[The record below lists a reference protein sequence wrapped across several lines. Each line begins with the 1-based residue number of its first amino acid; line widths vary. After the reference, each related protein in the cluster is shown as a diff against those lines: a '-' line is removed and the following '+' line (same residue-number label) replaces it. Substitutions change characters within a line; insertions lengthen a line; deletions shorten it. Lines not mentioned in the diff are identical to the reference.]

1 MKAFAA
7 APFAGLRFELMK
19 NFVRLL
25 AVIMLSTAPSLFA
38 QASASSTDPL
48 APTRDTKTA
57 VEIDREWQQSVA
69 KYDVERNKLL
79 AEADRQANDGPYRPD
94 WATLVKYQQPQW
106 YKDAKFGIFIHWGV
120 YSVPAAENEWYPR
133 NMYRPGE
140 GAYKNFKEHF
150 ASKESADKAGV
161 PADSGNHLGASGGSN
176 DVKGYKDLIPLF
188 RAEKFNA
195 TEWARLFK
203 ESGAQYVV
211 PVAEH
216 HDGFSMYNSSL
227 SDWTVVKMGPKR
239 DTLGELAAAI
249 RAEGLHFGLS
259 SHRAEHNFFFDGGRA
274 IRSDVNDPKY
284 ASLYG
289 PAHQWFMA
297 PGDAHDLADDWTW
310 VSEAWT
316 RDWLARDTELVEKY
330 KPEIVYFDWWIGHPN
345 FRRAVTEFAAFY
357 YNYAAAHGYTGVI
370 DFKDYALN
378 WKAGTRDFERGQLDH
393 IVADHWQTDTSI
405 SNASWG
411 YIEHDT
417 FKTPEFLVHQLVD
430 IVSKNGNLLLNFG
443 PRSDGTIPDEVRN
456 TLLEMGAWLKVNGES
471 IYATTPWKTFG
482 EGPTQVKGGA
492 FHDTD
497 TKPYTADD
505 FRFTAK
511 GTTVYVIGMA
521 CPADHKSTIHA
532 LGSAHEGSSMPV
544 AKVELLGSSDKVIWT
559 QAADAL
565 DVTLPAG
572 SACKYAY
579 ALKLTRAEK

>member
-1 MKAFAA
+1 MNNFARWLSVFLFIS
-7 APFAGLRFELMK
+7 AP
-19 NFVRLL
+19 
-25 AVIMLSTAPSLFA
+25 VIFSQAPSTT
-38 QASASSTDPL
+38 SDPL
-48 APTRDTKTA
+48 APTRDSKSA
-57 VEIDREWQQSVA
+57 VEIDREWQQSVS
-69 KYDVERNKLL
+69 KYDTERNRLL
-79 AEADRQANDGPYRPD
+79 AEADKVSNQGPYKPD
-94 WATLVKYQQPQW
+94 WAALMKYQQPQW
-106 YKDAKFGIFIHWGV
+106 YKDAKFGIFIHWGI
-120 YSVPAAENEWYPR
+120 YSVAAAENEWYPR
-133 NMYRPGE
+133 NMYHPGD
-140 GAYKNFKEHF
+140 GAYKNFQEHF
-150 ASKESADKAGV
+150 ASKD
-161 PADSGNHLGASGGSN
+161 PAEKDA
-176 DVKGYKDLIPLF
+176 KGYKDLIPLF

-195 TEWARLFK
+195 TEWATLFK

-216 HDGFSMYNSSL
+216 HDGFSMYDSGL

-239 DTLGELAAAI
+239 DTLGELATAI
-249 RAEGLHFGLS
+249 RAQGLHFGLS

-274 IRSDVNDPKY
+274 IRSDVNDPKF

-289 PAHQWFMA
+289 PAHQWFQA
-297 PGDAHDLADDWTW
+297 GGDAHGLEDDWTW

-330 KPEIVYFDWWIGHPN
+330 KPEIVYFDWWIGQPN

-357 YNYAAAHGYTGVI
+357 YNYAASHGYTGVV
-370 DFKDYALN
+370 DFKDYSLN
-378 WKAGTRDFERGQLDH
+378 WKAGTRDFERGQLDK
-393 IVADHWQTDTSI
+393 IIPDHWQTDTSI

-417 FKTPEFLVHQLVD
+417 FKSPEFLVHQLVD

-456 TLLEMGAWLKVNGES
+456 TLLEMGAWLKVNGEA

-482 EGPTQVKGGA
+482 EGPTQVKAGA

-511 GTTVYVIGMA
+511 GATVYVIGMA
-521 CPADHKSTIHA
+521 CPADHKATIHS
-532 LGSAHEGSSMPV
+532 LGWAHEGASMPI
-544 AKVELLGSSDKVIWT
+544 AKVELLGSGDKVTWT

-565 DVTLPAG
+565 SITLPAD
-572 SACKYAY
+572 ATCKYAY
-579 ALKLTRAEK
+579 SLKLTPAEK

>member
-1 MKAFAA
+1 MNNFARWLSVFLFIS
-7 APFAGLRFELMK
+7 AP
-19 NFVRLL
+19 
-25 AVIMLSTAPSLFA
+25 VIFSQAPSTT
-38 QASASSTDPL
+38 SDPL
-48 APTRDTKTA
+48 APTRDSKSA
-57 VEIDREWQQSVA
+57 VEIDREWQQSVS
-69 KYDVERNKLL
+69 KYDTERNRLL
-79 AEADRQANDGPYRPD
+79 AEADKISNQGPYKPD
-94 WATLVKYQQPQW
+94 WAGLMKYQQPQW
-106 YKDAKFGIFIHWGV
+106 YKDAKFGIFIHWGI
-120 YSVPAAENEWYPR
+120 YSVAAAENEWYPR
-133 NMYRPGE
+133 NMYHPGD
-140 GAYKNFKEHF
+140 GAYKNFQEHF
-150 ASKESADKAGV
+150 ASKD
-161 PADSGNHLGASGGSN
+161 PAEKDA
-176 DVKGYKDLIPLF
+176 KGYKDLIPLF

-195 TEWARLFK
+195 TEWATLFK

-216 HDGFSMYNSSL
+216 HDGFSMYDSGL

-239 DTLGELAAAI
+239 DTLGELATAI
-249 RAEGLHFGLS
+249 RAQGLHFGLS

-274 IRSDVNDPKY
+274 IRSDVNDPKF

-289 PAHQWFMA
+289 PAHQWFQA
-297 PGDAHDLADDWTW
+297 GGDAHGLEDDWTL

-330 KPEIVYFDWWIGHPN
+330 KPEIVYFDWWIGQPN

-357 YNYAAAHGYTGVI
+357 YNYAASHGYTGVV
-370 DFKDYALN
+370 DFKDYSLN
-378 WKAGTRDFERGQLDH
+378 WKAGTRDFERGQLDK
-393 IVADHWQTDTSI
+393 IIPDHWQTDTSI

-417 FKTPEFLVHQLVD
+417 FKSPEFLVHQLVD

-456 TLLEMGAWLKVNGES
+456 TLLEMGAWLKVNGEA

-482 EGPTQVKGGA
+482 EGPTQVKAGA

-511 GTTVYVIGMA
+511 GATVYAIGMA
-521 CPADHKSTIHA
+521 CPADHKATIHS
-532 LGSAHEGSSMPV
+532 LGWAHEGSSMPI
-544 AKVELLGSSDKVIWT
+544 AKVELLGSGDKVTWT

-565 DVTLPAG
+565 SITLPAD
-572 SACKYAY
+572 ATCKYAY
-579 ALKLTRAEK
+579 SLRLTPAEK